1 MTAAG
6 PPSSAVAAA
15 FISTAIISCAPN
27 ALLFLFPNY
36 GSSSSYSGRTILSL
50 GQALAVGGLLGDV
63 FLHTLPDCFIDSIGD
78 GKNSNDIIGGFEI
91 IGLLIILGFSFFLI
105 LDIFVRSLEG
115 CGGGG
120 GHSHKSNNMKTNI
133 KKNNDDKRSHWKCL
147 LSSSVLLN
155 LLGDSLHNF
164 TDGMAIGA
172 TYCIT
177 EMPNTQHSSFV
188 SWSSSAF
195 TLMKSKG
202 GLASIS
208 VFLHEVPHE
217 LGDFATLVRSGLS
230 RNQAIGCQFLT
241 AIAAFAGT
249 AFGLFSGQIIE
260 GLDNDVL
267 LPFTAGGTVH
277 SLEQFPLLVLC
288 SFILLIT
295 SYTPIGFL
303 YLACTTILP
312 DVLDSDVSAMMR
324 LMQVGS
330 FLLGI
335 GLMYGVIMLE
345 EMNEDHHHHK
355 ASDVNDVAEVFVNA
369 TSSTI
374 TDEL

>member
-1 MTAAG
+1 MNADG

-27 ALLFLFPNY
+27 VLLFLFPNY
-36 GSSSSYSGRTILSL
+36 YGSKSSSSGRTTLSIF
-50 GQALAVGGLLGDV
+50 QAIAVGGLLGDV
-63 FLHTLPDCFIDSIGD
+63 FLHTLPDCFMDSIDD
-78 GKNSNDIIGGFEI
+78 GKNSNYIIGRFEI
-91 IGLLIILGFSFFLI
+91 IGLRIILGFSLFLI
-105 LDIFVRSLEG
+105 LDILVRSLED
-115 CGGGG
+115 CGGG

-147 LSSSVLLN
+147 LSSAVLLN

-177 EMPNTQHSSFV
+177 EMPNTQHAHASSFV

-217 LGDFATLVRSGLS
+217 LGDFATLVRAGLT

-249 AFGLFSGQIIE
+249 AFGLFSGQIID
-260 GLDNDVL
+260 GLDSDVL

-277 SLEQFPLLVLC
+277 SMEGFPLLFAFVHSPHYFLH
-288 SFILLIT
+288 SYRILI
-295 SYTPIGFL
+295 SSMY
-303 YLACTTILP
+303 
-312 DVLDSDVSAMMR
+312 DDSSR
-324 LMQVGS
+324 CIRQ
-330 FLLGI
+330 
-335 GLMYGVIMLE
+335 
-345 EMNEDHHHHK
+345 
-355 ASDVNDVAEVFVNA
+355 
-369 TSSTI
+369 
-374 TDEL
+374 

>member
-1 MTAAG
+1 MNAAG

-27 ALLFLFPNY
+27 VLLFLFPNY
-36 GSSSSYSGRTILSL
+36 GSNRSSSGRTILSM
-50 GQALAVGGLLGDV
+50 GQALATGGLLGDV
-63 FLHTLPDCFIDSIGD
+63 FLHTLPDCFMDSID
-78 GKNSNDIIGGFEI
+78 GGKSSNDRFEN
-91 IGLLIILGFSFFLI
+91 IGLRIILGFSFFLI

-115 CGGGG
+115 CGGA
-120 GHSHKSNNMKTNI
+120 GHSHKSNNMKTNF

-147 LSSSVLLN
+147 LSSTVLLN

-177 EMPNTQHSSFV
+177 EMPNTQHAHASSFV

-195 TLMKSKG
+195 ILMKSKG

-217 LGDFATLVRSGLS
+217 LGDFATLVRAGLT

-249 AFGLFSGQIIE
+249 AFGLFSGQIID
-260 GLDNDVL
+260 GLDNEVL

-277 SLEQFPLLVLC
+277 SMERFPLLFAFVHSPHYFLH
-288 SFILLIT
+288 SYRFLI
-295 SYTPIGFL
+295 SSMY
-303 YLACTTILP
+303 
-312 DVLDSDVSAMMR
+312 DDSSR
-324 LMQVGS
+324 CIRQ
-330 FLLGI
+330 
-335 GLMYGVIMLE
+335 
-345 EMNEDHHHHK
+345 
-355 ASDVNDVAEVFVNA
+355 
-369 TSSTI
+369 
-374 TDEL
+374 

>member
-1 MTAAG
+1 MSAAG

-27 ALLFLFPNY
+27 VLLFLFPNY
-36 GSSSSYSGRTILSL
+36 GSNSNSSGRTILSM

-63 FLHTLPDCFIDSIGD
+63 FLHTLPDCFMDSID
-78 GKNSNDIIGGFEI
+78 NGKNGGFEI
-91 IGLLIILGFSFFLI
+91 IGLRIILGFSFFLI

-115 CGGGG
+115 G
-120 GHSHKSNNMKTNI
+120 GHSHKSNNIKTNI
-133 KKNNDDKRSHWKCL
+133 TKKNNDDKRSPWKCL
-147 LSSSVLLN
+147 LSSTVLLN

-177 EMPNTQHSSFV
+177 EMPTAQQADESTFV
-188 SWSSSAF
+188 SWTSSAF
-195 TLMKSKG
+195 TFIKSKG

-217 LGDFATLVRSGLS
+217 LGDFATLVTNGLS

-277 SLEQFPLLVLC
+277 IFGTISFAFCVRSFSSLLP
-288 SFILLIT
+288 T
-295 SYTPIGFL
+295 FL
-303 YLACTTILP
+303 
-312 DVLDSDVSAMMR
+312 
-324 LMQVGS
+324 
-330 FLLGI
+330 
-335 GLMYGVIMLE
+335 
-345 EMNEDHHHHK
+345 
-355 ASDVNDVAEVFVNA
+355 
-369 TSSTI
+369 
-374 TDEL
+374 

>member
-1 MTAAG
+1 M
-6 PPSSAVAAA
+6 
-15 FISTAIISCAPN
+15 
-27 ALLFLFPNY
+27 
-36 GSSSSYSGRTILSL
+36 

-63 FLHTLPDCFIDSIGD
+63 FLHTLPDCFMNSIDN
-78 GKNSNDIIGGFEI
+78 GKNGGFEI
-91 IGLLIILGFSFFLI
+91 IGLRIILGFSFFLI

-115 CGGGG
+115 GG
-120 GHSHKSNNMKTNI
+120 GHSHKSSNIKTNI
-133 KKNNDDKRSHWKCL
+133 TKKNNDDKRSPWKCL
-147 LSSSVLLN
+147 LSSTVLLN

-177 EMPNTQHSSFV
+177 EMPTAQQADESTFV
-188 SWSSSAF
+188 SWTSSAF
-195 TLMKSKG
+195 TFIKSKG

-217 LGDFATLVRSGLS
+217 LGDFATLVTNGLS

-277 SLEQFPLLVLC
+277 TFGTIFPFAFCVRSSSSLLP
-288 SFILLIT
+288 T
-295 SYTPIGFL
+295 FL
-303 YLACTTILP
+303 
-312 DVLDSDVSAMMR
+312 
-324 LMQVGS
+324 
-330 FLLGI
+330 
-335 GLMYGVIMLE
+335 
-345 EMNEDHHHHK
+345 
-355 ASDVNDVAEVFVNA
+355 
-369 TSSTI
+369 
-374 TDEL
+374 